1 VDKNANNKLVID
13 VEDEVELQ
21 KDDNLV
27 DGAASEVADRTI
39 VIDKQDVRAMFA
51 HIINYVHNKQKKK
64 THILHRLKKFP
75 LHLLRKSPPF
85 ERSPGTT

>member
-1 VDKNANNKLVID
+1 
-13 VEDEVELQ
+13 
-21 KDDNLV
+21 V

-51 HIINYVHNKQKKK
+51 HIINYVHNKITSKKKK

-75 LHLLRKSPPF
+75 LHLLLKSPPL